1 MQIICI
7 IPLCELPQLIEV
19 VASWSI
25 LKAEQVIPR
34 SKGCSFPRYT
44 IYMANFSL
52 VFAIIIVAFF
62 IYFRNIH
69 HPLQKWATSIAVY
82 VKSEVLLM
90 QLRKA
95 TKSYERSLDRYGWL
109 FISIAVILLAV
120 FMFYPII
127 YSLILSTMSS
137 KGIVQKFVGLGN
149 YKKLI
154 KDEMFIKALK
164 NTFIFLI
171 IQVPI
176 MLLLA
181 LILAAILND
190 KTIKFRGLFRT
201 GIFLPAV
208 TSLVA
213 YTILFKMMFSV
224 DGFINLSLMRLHI
237 IKQPIPWL
245 MDPFWAKVTVI
256 IAMTWRWT
264 GYNMVFYLSGLQSVP
279 DELYE
284 AAEIDGASKMQQFF
298 HITIPM
304 LKPIIVFTTIM
315 STIGTLQLFD
325 EPMNLSQGGVT
336 GATTGPGNSLLT
348 LSVYI
353 YNLCFKYM
361 PNFGYA
367 ATIAYVIVFIVA
379 ILSFI
384 QFKVAGDKE

>member
-1 MQIICI
+1 
-7 IPLCELPQLIEV
+7 
-19 VASWSI
+19 
-25 LKAEQVIPR
+25 
-34 SKGCSFPRYT
+34 
-44 IYMANFSL
+44 
-52 VFAIIIVAFF
+52 
-62 IYFRNIH
+62 
-69 HPLQKWATSIAVY
+69 
-82 VKSEVLLM
+82 M

-149 YKKLI
+149 YTKLI

>member
-1 MQIICI
+1 
-7 IPLCELPQLIEV
+7 
-19 VASWSI
+19 
-25 LKAEQVIPR
+25 
-34 SKGCSFPRYT
+34 
-44 IYMANFSL
+44 
-52 VFAIIIVAFF
+52 
-62 IYFRNIH
+62 
-69 HPLQKWATSIAVY
+69 
-82 VKSEVLLM
+82 M